1 MTYKRDD
8 KVFKAKLA
16 ASGFAH
22 KPLIR
27 RVFLCSLLGFC
38 AVVLLTLEAA
48 CSKSLPSG
56 HFVVNVRPNA
66 NYNQSEGKYSE
77 DKIAYY
83 LCCFGVSLIP
93 VGILIVVGAH
103 IYFWGDRCF
112 RFLGDLLVFGGLA
125 YLGLCALVLGVL
137 RVVWN

>member
-1 MTYKRDD
+1 MM
-8 KVFKAKLA
+8 
-16 ASGFAH
+16 
-22 KPLIR
+22 
-27 RVFLCSLLGFC
+27 
-38 AVVLLTLEAA
+38 
-48 CSKSLPSG
+48 
-56 HFVVNVRPNA
+56 
-66 NYNQSEGKYSE
+66 YSE